1 MCSSTTIIPFGHTMY
16 NDVINTTIKD
26 VESRLKEKQEGE
38 ARIMPLYF
46 LHLITIALCSLC
58 TLRCIIALI
67 RWLDKLVL
75 VL

>member
-1 MCSSTTIIPFGHTMY
+1 MVLDFSLELR
-16 NDVINTTIKD
+16 DVEGKYKD

-38 ARIMPLYF
+38 ARIMPFYF
-46 LHLITIALCSLC
+46 LHLITIAFCSLR